1 MLEFRLNAHFIRNY
15 NTIEEM
21 SGEPR
26 TATHPL
32 MFMGFQRD
40 PMTEKQRFTGR
51 RIMIDIRA
59 LVSSCF

>member
-32 MFMGFQRD
+32 MFMGFPERSD
-40 PMTEKQRFTGR
+40 DRKT
-51 RIMIDIRA
+51 A
-59 LVSSCF
+59 LHRTADND